1 MAGTGFLVSRYVI
14 LAVLT
19 ISATIGVC
27 SAEDESKVIRVI
39 ATGKAESTPVTRAWI
54 LVEPSLDGIIVPTR
68 EWGGVTSVDIIR
80 LMRIYFPR
88 TFEDLISYDFLLLT
102 QVDMGFISP
111 EQATWMY
118 RAIAEYGL
126 GGANTR
132 SVMSMNAYLA
142 VPWGQSIL
150 SDAFPNNVMAVVNSP
165 HYSGALSP
173 SGPLIVNDDESI
185 APVVR
190 PLKRQLERI
199 FPGYGGLM
207 TIPREGSRIHT
218 WVKTN
223 LPVGGAKP
231 GYVPHIFEWDY
242 AEGITFTFMDMVYDN
257 FWKTNIN
264 PYALDI
270 ITNVIWHGSHRQ
282 IPEDTLKVHTLR
294 DNFRFYSDRRLGI
307 LAVFDF
313 AESFGANAA
322 SLYST
327 LGDLDVE
334 KAEADG
340 LYLSGDFDA
349 SYAKLGEAMEKLVS
363 LSEEA
368 LKLKDQALLWVYV
381 IEWLSVAAA
390 SLVCGATLWL
400 LMVRR
405 GLYREVGVTRGD
417 DGSGRTEY
425 R

>member
-1 MAGTGFLVSRYVI
+1 LPFSTFLLILTVLPLFASTVI
-14 LAVLT
+14 GS
-19 ISATIGVC
+19 SA
-27 SAEDESKVIRVI
+27 DEPGAIRVI
-39 ATGKAESTPVTRAWI
+39 ATGKAESTPVTRGWI

-80 LMRIYFPR
+80 LMRVYFPR

-111 EQATWMY
+111 EQAVWMY
-118 RAIAEYGL
+118 RAIAEHGL

-142 VPWGQSIL
+142 VPWGESIL
-150 SDAFPNNVMAVVNSP
+150 SDAFPNDVMAVVSSP
-165 HYSGALSP
+165 NYSGPLSP

-190 PLKRQLERI
+190 PLKRELERL

-207 TIPREGSRIHT
+207 TIPREGARVHT
-218 WVKTN
+218 WIKTN
-223 LPVGGAKP
+223 LPVGGARP

-242 AEGITFTFMDMVYDN
+242 EEGITFTFMDMVYDN
-257 FWKTNIN
+257 FWRTNIN

-282 IPEDTLKVHTLR
+282 MPEDTLKVHALR
-294 DNFRFYSDRRLGI
+294 ESFRFYSDRRLGI

-313 AESFGANAA
+313 AESFGANAGD
-322 SLYST
+322 LYST
-327 LGDLDVE
+327 LEDLNLQ
-334 KAEADG
+334 KAEADR
-340 LYLSGDFDA
+340 LYLSGDFDS
-349 SYAKLGEAMEKLVS
+349 SYAKL
-363 LSEEA
+363 EEA
-368 LKLKDQALLWVYV
+368 TAGLITLAEEAVELKDQALLWVYT
-381 IEWLSVAAA
+381 IEWLSVAGI
-390 SLVCGATLWL
+390 SMVCGTMLWV

-405 GLYREVGVTRGD
+405 KLYREAGVTRFD
-417 DGSGRTEY
+417 ESGG
-425 R
+425 